1 MRLLQAQRIIFLR
14 IQNLFSACWFYLPI
28 PTKFCLR
35 HLANCCASFCC
46 WVKPKKNRL
55 ETQIKDSAER
65 KTYLPK
71 LLLIFALALLLG
83 IEGYFGLKLHGLS
96 EQQEQIKE
104 DYSNINNI
112 TYGLFS
118 VQQWKDNVAG
128 IVHKQVRNLK
138 MTKRQK
144 KVLQGEIEQVLLV
157 LIDKAEALVNKPKKT
172 ISGKIQKF
180 AIKNF
185 VNSDSI
191 KAQVPGFARTIIA
204 EVDNPKNKRQLSSMA
219 IGEFNELAKEESLD
233 SAFVAKTAAVTAMY
247 GRYKVNS
254 TDELNKKLTATL
266 GEIRGKTYTYSFI
279 MLACISVVLI
289 LWWVLR
295 RRRDLHVTLFV
306 MSLMFAFILLAV
318 GLTASMIEV
327 DARIR
332 SLDFVLLGE
341 HITFKD
347 QVLFFQSKSI
357 MDVVKVLIGQPGID
371 SILVGVL
378 ILAFSILFPVVKLS
392 STGIHLLG
400 RKKLAENGIV
410 KYFAFQSGKWS
421 MADVIVIA
429 ILMAY
434 IGLNGLLEG
443 QLQALNIKND
453 SLTILTTN
461 NTALQPG
468 YIIFISFVLYGLLLS
483 TILKFIT
490 PHDAH

>member
-1 MRLLQAQRIIFLR
+1 M
-14 IQNLFSACWFYLPI
+14 
-28 PTKFCLR
+28 
-35 HLANCCASFCC
+35 
-46 WVKPKKNRL
+46 
-55 ETQIKDSAER
+55 
-65 KTYLPK
+65 
-71 LLLIFALALLLG
+71 ALALLLG
-83 IEGYFGLKLHGLS
+83 AEGYFGFRLHELS
-96 EQQEQIKE
+96 DQQERIKE
-104 DYSNINNI
+104 DYSDINNI

-118 VQQWKDNVAG
+118 VQQWKDNVSR
-128 IVHKQVRNLK
+128 IVHHQVRNLK
-138 MTKRQK
+138 MTKKQK
-144 KVLQGEIEQVLLV
+144 KVLQTEVEQVLLA
-157 LIDKAEALVNKPKKT
+157 LIDKAEGLVNKPKKT

-191 KAQVPGFARTIIA
+191 KAQVPAFARKIIA
-204 EVDNPKNKRQLSSMA
+204 EVDNPKNKKQLSKMA
-219 IGEFNELAKEESLD
+219 IGEFNELADEEKFD
-233 SAFVAKTAAVTAMY
+233 SAFVANANAVKSMY
-247 GRYKVNS
+247 KRYQVSS
-254 TDELNKKLTATL
+254 TEALNKKLTTTL
-266 GEIRGKTYTYSFI
+266 VQIRSKTYAYSLG
-279 MLACISVVLI
+279 MLACVVVVLGF
-289 LWWVLR
+289 WWGLR
-295 RRRDLHVTLFV
+295 KRKDLHVVLFV
-306 MSLMFAFILLAV
+306 MSLFFAFILLAV

-341 HITFKD
+341 HVLFKD

-357 MDVVKVLIGQPGID
+357 MDVVRVLLGQEGID

-378 ILAFSILFPVVKLS
+378 ILAFSILFPVVKLT

-400 RKKLAENGIV
+400 NKKLAENGVI

-468 YIIFISFVLYGLLLS
+468 YIIFISFVLYGLILS

-490 PHDAH
+490 PHDTH

>member
-1 MRLLQAQRIIFLR
+1 M
-14 IQNLFSACWFYLPI
+14 
-28 PTKFCLR
+28 
-35 HLANCCASFCC
+35 
-46 WVKPKKNRL
+46 
-55 ETQIKDSAER
+55 ETQTTHKTER
-65 KTYLPK
+65 KSFLPK
-71 LLLIFALALLLG
+71 LLLILILAALLG
-83 IEGYFGLKLHGLS
+83 TEGYFGFRLHELS
-96 EQQEQIKE
+96 DQQEQIKE
-104 DYSNINNI
+104 DYSDINNI

-118 VQQWKDNVAG
+118 VQKWKDNVSR
-128 IVHKQVRNLK
+128 IVHHQVGNLK
-138 MTKRQK
+138 MTKKQK
-144 KVLQGEIEQVLLV
+144 KVLQTEVQQVLLA

-180 AIKNF
+180 AIRNF

-191 KAQVPGFARTIIA
+191 RAQVPGFARKIIA
-204 EVDNPKNKRQLSSMA
+204 EVDNPKNKKQLSKMA
-219 IGEFNELAKEESLD
+219 MGEFNQLADEEKLD
-233 SAFVAKTAAVTAMY
+233 SAFVANGASVKAMY
-247 GRYKVNS
+247 HKYKVSS
-254 TDELNKKLTATL
+254 TAVLNKKLVQSLAD
-266 GEIRGKTYTYSFI
+266 IRTKTYGYSFG
-279 MLACISVVLI
+279 MLACVMVVLGF
-289 LWWVLR
+289 WWGLR
-295 RRRDLHVTLFV
+295 KRRDLHVTLFV
-306 MSLMFAFILLAV
+306 MSLLFAFILLFV

-341 HITFKD
+341 HVVFKD

-357 MDVVKVLIGQPGID
+357 MDVVRVLIGQPGID

-378 ILAFSILFPVVKLS
+378 ILVFSILFPVVKLS
-392 STGIHLLG
+392 STGVHLLG
-400 RKKLAENGIV
+400 NQRLAENKII

-468 YIIFISFVLYGLLLS
+468 YIIFISFVLYGLILS

>member
-1 MRLLQAQRIIFLR
+1 M
-14 IQNLFSACWFYLPI
+14 
-28 PTKFCLR
+28 
-35 HLANCCASFCC
+35 
-46 WVKPKKNRL
+46 
-55 ETQIKDSAER
+55 ETQTKDTKAQKSL
-65 KTYLPK
+65 KPK
-71 LLLIFALALLLG
+71 LLLIFVLAILLG
-83 IEGYFGLKLHGLS
+83 VEGYFGYKLHQLS

-104 DYSNINNI
+104 DFSGINNI

-118 VQQWKDNVAG
+118 VQQWKNNVAR

-138 MTKRQK
+138 MTKTQK
-144 KVLQGEIEQVLLV
+144 KVLQGEIEKVLV
-157 LIDKAEALVNKPKKT
+157 ALIDKAEALVNKPKKT

-191 KAQVPGFARTIIA
+191 KAQVPGFARNIIA
-204 EVDNPKNKRQLSSMA
+204 EVDNPKNKKQLSKMA
-219 IGEFNELAKEESLD
+219 IGEFNNLAEEESSD
-233 SAFVAKTAAVTAMY
+233 SAYVANDKAVKTLYAKYHVS
-247 GRYKVNS
+247 S
-254 TDELNKKLTATL
+254 TDALNQKLNESLAS
-266 GEIRGKTYTYSFI
+266 IRTKTYSYSFI
-279 MLACISVVLI
+279 MLGCVTFVVL
-289 LWWVLR
+289 LWWGLR
-295 RRRDLHVTLFV
+295 KRRDLHVMLFI
-306 MSLMFAFILLAV
+306 MSLLFAFILLAV

-341 HITFKD
+341 HVMFKD

-357 MDVVKVLIGQPGID
+357 MDVVKVLISQSGID
-371 SILVGVL
+371 SVLVGVL
-378 ILAFSILFPVVKLS
+378 ILVFSILFPVVKLS
-392 STGIHLLG
+392 STGVHLLG
-400 RKKLAENGIV
+400 RKKLAENRVV

-468 YIIFISFVLYGLLLS
+468 YIIFISFVLYGLILS

>member
-1 MRLLQAQRIIFLR
+1 M
-14 IQNLFSACWFYLPI
+14 
-28 PTKFCLR
+28 
-35 HLANCCASFCC
+35 
-46 WVKPKKNRL
+46 
-55 ETQIKDSAER
+55 ETQLKDSGTKNSFR
-65 KTYLPK
+65 PK
-71 LLLIFALALLLG
+71 LLLILTLAILLG
-83 IEGYFGLKLHGLS
+83 VEGYFGFKLHQLS
-96 EQQEQIKE
+96 EAQEQIKE
-104 DYSNINNI
+104 EYSGINNI

-118 VQQWKDNVAG
+118 VQQWKNNVAK

-138 MTKRQK
+138 MTKKQK
-144 KVLQGEIEQVLLV
+144 QVLQGEVEEVLLA

-191 KAQVPGFARTIIA
+191 KAQVPGFARNIIA
-204 EVDNPKNKRQLSSMA
+204 EVDNPKNKKQLSKMA
-219 IGEFNELAKEESLD
+219 IGEFNQLAEEESLD
-233 SAFVAKTAAVTAMY
+233 SAFVANGTALKKLEQKYQVSSNET
-247 GRYKVNS
+247 
-254 TDELNKKLTATL
+254 LNKKLNESLAD
-266 GEIRGKTYTYSFI
+266 IRTKTYAYSFG
-279 MLACISVVLI
+279 MLACITVVLL
-289 LWWVLR
+289 LWWALR
-295 RRRDLHVTLFV
+295 KRRDLHVTLFV
-306 MSLMFAFILLAV
+306 MSLLFAFILLAV

-341 HITFKD
+341 HVTFKD

-357 MDVVKVLIGQPGID
+357 MDVVRVLISQPGID

-400 RKKLAENGIV
+400 KKKLAENGVI

-468 YIIFISFVLYGLLLS
+468 YIIFISFVLYGLILS